1 MKNRDEVEGRS
12 ENVKGRIK
20 EAAGTLTG
28 NSELESEGAKQR
40 AGGSSRRDLAGPAV
54 KSAKR
59 SRTSE
64 RT

>member
-28 NSELESEGAKQR
+28 NSELESEGANQR
-40 AGGSSRRDLAGPAV
+40 AGGALQNWAGHAV

-64 RT
+64 KT